1 MISATSSPRIVAGHP
16 QSQIGDFLPFAYAPQ
31 PLKAALRHPNIDFL
45 CDLPYARMGRLAME
59 RSMPNAANESR
70 VSILTPLSSTSD
82 LPAASARR
90 LPALAQYGVAL
101 LLVAVATFFAFIA
114 DRVVTAPTLTLI
126 FVIPVVVA
134 ATSLGWGPSVVTVV
148 ASVLAFDFFFT
159 QPYFTLQMTEPSE
172 IGAALLLLATSAI
185 VSTVAAESRR
195 RALDARRAADQ
206 AQALQALAH
215 TIIED
220 RPQKEVVEA
229 AATALSR
236 IFAAPAVIFSET
248 DGRLRQEATTGG
260 AVVSEVEAK
269 AAENALNAHMHLRGE
284 TYPNDDSTF
293 DFWPVANGAGRR
305 YVLGV
310 DFESSPFERPPDP
323 ERFIEI
329 VGAYLAS
336 PNQ

>member
-1 MISATSSPRIVAGHP
+1 
-16 QSQIGDFLPFAYAPQ
+16 
-31 PLKAALRHPNIDFL
+31 
-45 CDLPYARMGRLAME
+45 
-59 RSMPNAANESR
+59 MPDAANDRGESFP
-70 VSILTPLSSTSD
+70 TPLSSATD
-82 LPAASARR
+82 LRSESAGP

-101 LLVAVATFFAFIA
+101 LLVAVATFFAFVA

-134 ATSLGWGPSVVTVV
+134 ATSLGWGPSVVAVV

-159 QPYFTLQMTEPSE
+159 QPYFTFQMTEPSE
-172 IGAALLLLATSAI
+172 IAATLLLLVTSAI

-195 RALDARRAADQ
+195 RALAARRAADQ
-206 AQALQALAH
+206 SQALQALAH
-215 TIIED
+215 VIIED
-220 RPQKEVVEA
+220 RSQKEVVDA

-248 DGRLRQEATTGG
+248 GGQLRQEATIGG
-260 AVVSEVEAK
+260 AVVTEAEIK
-269 AAENALNAHMHLRGE
+269 AAENALNAQTHLRGE

-293 DFWPVANGAGRR
+293 DFWPVANSTACR
-305 YVLGV
+305 YVLSV
-310 DFESSPFERPPDP
+310 DFKSSRFERPPDP

-336 PNQ
+336 PRRALL